1 MVNTIE
7 AVDQLF
13 PFCQKLE
20 HLGILPHV
28 YPNARWPFPGGLWE
42 EILQV
47 NPRRTRHGLGGIR
60 SYPMNMLSTSLKF
73 INVLKTCHK
82 EATALPATPSHTAH
96 SDFPP
101 ESWLCSAR

>member
-28 YPNARWPFPGGLWE
+28 YTNARWPFPGGLWE

-47 NPRRTRHGLGGIR
+47 NSQRTRHGLGGI
-60 SYPMNMLSTSLKF
+60 THEHA
-73 INVLKTCHK
+73 INLAKIPNVFKLN
-82 EATALPATPSHTAH
+82 S
-96 SDFPP
+96 
-101 ESWLCSAR
+101 